1 MTTYE
6 DRALAYLR
14 DLTMEG
20 ARQRYGDPVPAE
32 VMERLDF
39 ELSVIGDMGFPA
51 YFLVVWDLIRFA
63 RENGIRVGPGR
74 GSAAGCCVAYCLR
87 IVDLDPIRY
96 DLLFERFLNPG
107 RKQMPDIDMDFDER
121 YRADVMRYA
130 SEKYGSDRVAQIITF
145 STIKARAAVR
155 DAARVLGKPYIV
167 GDKIAKAMPPLIM
180 GRDTPLQGMP
190 HQDGGQRGR
199 LRQRRRAAH
208 DARDGPRGQGGH
220 RRGAW
225 ASKACAARTAST
237 PPPWSSPGT
246 P

>member
-1 MTTYE
+1 M
-6 DRALAYLR
+6 
-14 DLTMEG
+14 
-20 ARQRYGDPVPAE
+20 
-32 VMERLDF
+32 
-39 ELSVIGDMGFPA
+39 
-51 YFLVVWDLIRFA
+51 
-63 RENGIRVGPGR
+63 
-74 GSAAGCCVAYCLR
+74 AYCLR

-180 GRDTPLQGMP
+180 GRDTPLQACLD
-190 HQDGGQRGR
+190 QDRRSRGR
-199 LRQRRRAAH
+199 VRQRRRAA
-208 DARDGPRGQGGH
+208 RPCTRPTPRPK
-220 RRGAW
+220 RSSTSRS
-225 ASKACAARTAST
+225 ASRACGARTGST
-237 PPPWSSPGT
+237 PPPSSSPAT
-246 P
+246 R

>member
-1 MTTYE
+1 
-6 DRALAYLR
+6 
-14 DLTMEG
+14 
-20 ARQRYGDPVPAE
+20 
-32 VMERLDF
+32 
-39 ELSVIGDMGFPA
+39 MGFPA

-63 RENGIRVGPGR
+63 RESGIRVGPGR

-130 SEKYGSDRVAQIITF
+130 AEKYGSDRVAQIITF

-180 GRDTPLQGMP
+180 GRDTPLRACLD
-190 HQDGGQRGR
+190 QDRGPRGR
-199 LRQRRRAAH
+199 LRHGGRAAH
-208 DARDGPRGQGGH
+208 HARDRPRGQGGH
-220 RRGAW
+220 RRRAR
-225 ASKACAARTAST
+225 ASRACAARTAST
-237 PPPWSSPGT
+237 PPRS
-246 P
+246 